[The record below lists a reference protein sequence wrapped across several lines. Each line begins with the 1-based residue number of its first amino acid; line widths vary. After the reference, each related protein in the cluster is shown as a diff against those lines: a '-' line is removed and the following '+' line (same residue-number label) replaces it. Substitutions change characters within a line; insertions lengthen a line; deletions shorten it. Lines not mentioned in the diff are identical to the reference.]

1 MGKMKNITTIMAT
14 LLMVFVLCRHASAQ
28 LDEET
33 VHIGFS
39 LPEVALM
46 DVEYIGN
53 GTIEFELLPSSESG
67 GSPVFRQLTSQEF
80 WINYSS
86 ALGKFSPD
94 RSIVAQVSGGSLPE
108 GLELYIQATDYSGTG
123 KGKTGASVGKVM
135 IGSDPRPIITGIG
148 SAFTG
153 NGIGNGHRLNFQV
166 DISQMEKIEAIGS
179 HDFTIMYT
187 LTDN

>member
-1 MGKMKNITTIMAT
+1 MKTITTIIVA
-14 LLMVFVLCRHASAQ
+14 LLLGLVLCRNASAQ
-28 LDEET
+28 FDEKN

-53 GTIEFELLPSSESG
+53 GTIEFELLPAAESG
-67 GSPVFRQLTSQEF
+67 GSPVIRQLTSQEF

-94 RSIVAQVSGGSLPE
+94 RSIVAQIAGGTVPE
-108 GLELYIQATDYSGTG
+108 GLELYILAADYSGNG
-123 KGKTGASVGKVM
+123 EGKTGASAGKVLV
-135 IGSDPRPIITGIG
+135 GSDPRPIITGIG
-148 SAFTG
+148 SAYTG
-153 NGIGNGHRLNFQV
+153 NGIGNGHQLNFEI
-166 DISQMEKIEAIGS
+166 DISQMEKVSASGS
-179 HDFTIMYT
+179 HDFTILYT

>member
-1 MGKMKNITTIMAT
+1 MKNITTILAT
-14 LLMVFVLCRHASAQ
+14 LLLALLLCQHASAQ

-53 GTIEFELLPSSESG
+53 GMIEFELLPASETG
-67 GSPVFRQLTSQEF
+67 GSPVVRQLTSQEF

-94 RSIVAQVSGGSLPE
+94 RSIVAQISGGTLPE
-108 GLELYIQATDYSGTG
+108 GLELYIQATDYSGNG
-123 KGKTGASVGKVM
+123 DGKTGASVGKVK

-148 SAFTG
+148 SAYTG
-153 NGIGNGHRLNFQV
+153 NGIGNGHRLNFEV
-166 DISQMEKIEAIGS
+166 DISQMEKVSASGA
-179 HDFTIMYT
+179 HDFTILYT

>member
-1 MGKMKNITTIMAT
+1 MKIITTILAT
-14 LLMVFVLCRHASAQ
+14 LLLGMVLCRQASAQ

-53 GTIEFELLPSSESG
+53 GTIEFELSPSAESG
-67 GSPVFRQLTSQEF
+67 GSPVVRQLTSQEF

-86 ALGKFSPD
+86 ALGKLSPD
-94 RSIVAQVSGGSLPE
+94 RSIVAQISGGTLPE
-108 GLELYIQATDYSGTG
+108 GLELYIQANDYSGNG
-123 KGKTGASVGKVM
+123 EGKTGASVGKVM
-135 IGSDPRPIITGIG
+135 VGNDPRPIITGIG
-148 SAFTG
+148 SAYTG
-153 NGIGNGHRLNFQV
+153 NGIGNGHRLYFEI
-166 DISQMEKIEAIGS
+166 DISQMEKVSASGS